1 MNSGSNGGS
10 YLAPESVGKIGRIG
24 LVAGIA
30 GLVLLAAGF
39 ATNRDQFFRSYLTG
53 YMWMLGLSAGA
64 LGVLLLHHVTRGAWG
79 VMIRRILEAAA
90 SPLTLGFAAVA
101 FLPIA
106 LGTHSL
112 YEWSHGEVV
121 AADAIL
127 THKKPWLNTPA
138 FLTRSA
144 IYLAIWI
151 VFAAIL
157 GRLSARQDE
166 TGDRRLALW
175 MQRWGAAGL
184 VAYLLSM
191 TFAAFDWLMSLTP
204 HWYST
209 IYGLYVI
216 IGQAVAA
223 MALVALA
230 ALLLGEGPSPAV
242 PFQPRHLHDLGKLLF
257 AFVCVWA
264 YFGYSQFIIIWS
276 GNLPEETTFYTSRMN
291 GAWKATTIA
300 LVLLHYA
307 LPFALLLS
315 RGRKRSAKALAPVA
329 VLLLLA
335 RWLDLHWLV
344 APSFSADAFTIHWLD
359 LAAPLALGGLWLF
372 LFTLGLKARPL
383 LPANE
388 PFLKEALAHD

>member
-1 MNSGSNGGS
+1 MSNGS
-10 YLAPESVGKIGRIG
+10 YVAPESVEKIGRVG
-24 LVAGIA
+24 LAAGVVGA
-30 GLVLLAAGF
+30 VLLAAGF
-39 ATNRDQFFRSYLTG
+39 LTDRDQFFRSYLTG
-53 YMWMLGLSAGA
+53 YMWMLGLAAGA
-64 LGVLLLHHVTRGAWG
+64 HALLLLHHVTRGAWG

-90 SPLTLGFAAVA
+90 NPVTIGFAVVA
-101 FLPIA
+101 FLPIV

-112 YEWSHGEVV
+112 YEWTHGEVV
-121 AADAIL
+121 AGDAIL
-127 THKKPWLNTPA
+127 SYKKPWLNTPA

-144 IYLAIWI
+144 IYFALWLVLAG
-151 VFAAIL
+151 VL

-166 TGDRRLALW
+166 TGDRKLALW
-175 MQRWGAAGL
+175 MQRWSAGGL
-184 VAYLLSM
+184 AVFILSM
-191 TFAAFDWLMSLTP
+191 TLAAFDWLMSITP

-216 IGQAVAA
+216 IGQAVSAMA
-223 MALVALA
+223 FVALMALV
-230 ALLLGEGPSPAV
+230 LGDGDSPAI
-242 PFQPRHLHDLGKLLF
+242 PFQARHLHDYGKLLF

-276 GNLPEETTFYTSRMN
+276 GNLPEETTFYTSRLN
-291 GAWKATTIA
+291 GAWKATTVV

-315 RGRKRSAKALAPVA
+315 RDRKRSAKALAPIA

-344 APSFSADAFTIHWLD
+344 APAFSKDAFTLHWLD
-359 LAAPLALGGLWLF
+359 LAAPLALGGIWLF
-372 LFTLGLKARPL
+372 LFTLRLKARPL

>member
-1 MNSGSNGGS
+1 
-10 YLAPESVGKIGRIG
+10 
-24 LVAGIA
+24 
-30 GLVLLAAGF
+30 
-39 ATNRDQFFRSYLTG
+39 
-53 YMWMLGLSAGA
+53 MWMLGLSAGA

-79 VMIRRILEAAA
+79 VMIRRVLEAAA

-106 LGTHSL
+106 FGTHSL
-112 YEWSHGEVV
+112 YEWTHGEVV

-127 THKKPWLNTPA
+127 THKKPWLNTTS

-144 IYLAIWI
+144 IYFALWI
-151 VFAAIL
+151 FFAWVL
-157 GRLSARQDE
+157 SRLSARQDE

-242 PFQPRHLHDLGKLLF
+242 PFQPRHLHDYGKLLF

-264 YFGYSQFIIIWS
+264 YFAYSQFIIIWS

-291 GAWKATTIA
+291 GAWRATTVV

-315 RGRKRSAKALAPVA
+315 RDRKRSAKALAPVA

-344 APSFSADAFTIHWLD
+344 APSFSKDAFTIHWLD

>member
-1 MNSGSNGGS
+1 MNPGSNDGS
-10 YLAPESVGKIGRIG
+10 YRTPESVGQIGRIG
-24 LVAGIA
+24 LVAGVA
-30 GLVLLAAGF
+30 GLVLLAVGF
-39 ATNRDQFFRSYLTG
+39 ATNKDQLFRSYLTG

-112 YEWSHGEVV
+112 YEWSHDGAV

-127 THKKPWLNTPA
+127 THKKPWLNTTS

-144 IYLAIWI
+144 VYFAIWI
-151 VFAAIL
+151 AFAAVL
-157 GRLSARQDE
+157 TRLSARQDE

-242 PFQPRHLHDLGKLLF
+242 PFQPRHLHDYGKLLF

-264 YFGYSQFIIIWS
+264 YFAYSQFIIIWS

-291 GAWKATTIA
+291 GAWRATTIV

-315 RGRKRSAKALAPVA
+315 RDRKRSAKALAPVA

-335 RWLDLHWLV
+335 RWLDLHWLI
-344 APSFSADAFTIHWLD
+344 APSFSTDAFTIHWLD
-359 LAAPLALGGLWLF
+359 LAAPLALGGIWLF
-372 LFTLGLKARPL
+372 LFTLGLKSRPL
-383 LPANE
+383 LPSNE

>member
-1 MNSGSNGGS
+1 
-10 YLAPESVGKIGRIG
+10 
-24 LVAGIA
+24 
-30 GLVLLAAGF
+30 
-39 ATNRDQFFRSYLTG
+39 
-53 YMWMLGLSAGA
+53 
-64 LGVLLLHHVTRGAWG
+64 
-79 VMIRRILEAAA
+79 
-90 SPLTLGFAAVA
+90 
-101 FLPIA
+101 
-106 LGTHSL
+106 
-112 YEWSHGEVV
+112 
-121 AADAIL
+121 
-127 THKKPWLNTPA
+127 
-138 FLTRSA
+138 
-144 IYLAIWI
+144 
-151 VFAAIL
+151 
-157 GRLSARQDE
+157 
-166 TGDRRLALW
+166 

-242 PFQPRHLHDLGKLLF
+242 PFQPRHLHDYGKLLF

-291 GAWKATTIA
+291 GAWKVTTIV

-315 RGRKRSAKALAPVA
+315 RDRKRSAKALAPVA
-329 VLLLLA
+329 VLLLFA

-344 APSFSADAFTIHWLD
+344 APSFSKRRLHDPLARPRRAARPRRHLA
-359 LAAPLALGGLWLF
+359 LPLHPRPEGAAAPAGERAVPQGG
-372 LFTLGLKARPL
+372 ARP
-383 LPANE
+383 
-388 PFLKEALAHD
+388 

>member
-1 MNSGSNGGS
+1 MSNGS
-10 YLAPESVGKIGRIG
+10 YVAPESVEKIGRVG
-24 LVAGIA
+24 LAAGVVGA
-30 GLVLLAAGF
+30 VLLAAGF
-39 ATNRDQFFRSYLTG
+39 LTDRDQFFRSYLTG
-53 YMWMLGLSAGA
+53 YMWMLGLAAGA
-64 LGVLLLHHVTRGAWG
+64 LALLLLHHVTRGAWG

-90 SPLTLGFAAVA
+90 NPVTIGFAVVA
-101 FLPIA
+101 FLPIV

-112 YEWSHGEVV
+112 YEWTHGEVV
-121 AADAIL
+121 AGDAIL
-127 THKKPWLNTPA
+127 SYKKPWLNTPA

-144 IYLAIWI
+144 IYFALWLVLAG
-151 VFAAIL
+151 VL

-166 TGDRRLALW
+166 TGDRKLALW
-175 MQRWGAAGL
+175 MQRWSAGGL
-184 VAYLLSM
+184 AVFILSM
-191 TFAAFDWLMSLTP
+191 TLAAFDWLMSITP

-223 MALVALA
+223 MAIVALM
-230 ALLLGEGPSPAV
+230 ALALGDGDSPAV
-242 PFQPRHLHDLGKLLF
+242 PFQPRHLHDYGKLLF

-276 GNLPEETTFYTSRMN
+276 GNLPEETTFYTSRLN
-291 GAWKATTIA
+291 GAWKATTVV

-315 RGRKRSAKALAPVA
+315 RDRKRSAKALAPIA

-344 APSFSADAFTIHWLD
+344 APAFSKDAFTLHWLD
-359 LAAPLALGGLWLF
+359 LAAPLALGGIWLF
-372 LFTLGLKARPL
+372 LFTLRLKARPL

>member
-1 MNSGSNGGS
+1 MSNGS
-10 YLAPESVGKIGRIG
+10 YVAPESVEKIGRVG
-24 LVAGIA
+24 LAAGVVGA
-30 GLVLLAAGF
+30 VLLAAGF
-39 ATNRDQFFRSYLTG
+39 LTARDQFFRSYLTG
-53 YMWMLGLSAGA
+53 YMWMLGLAAGA
-64 LGVLLLHHVTRGAWG
+64 LALLLLHHVARGARG
-79 VMIRRILEAAA
+79 VMIRRRLEAEAN
-90 SPLTLGFAAVA
+90 PVTIGFAVVA
-101 FLPIA
+101 FLPIV

-112 YEWSHGEVV
+112 YEWTHGEVV
-121 AADAIL
+121 AGDAIL
-127 THKKPWLNTPA
+127 SYKKPWLNTPA

-144 IYLAIWI
+144 IYFALWLVLAG
-151 VFAAIL
+151 VL

-166 TGDRRLALW
+166 TGDRKLALW
-175 MQRWGAAGL
+175 MQRWSAGGL
-184 VAYLLSM
+184 AVFILSM
-191 TFAAFDWLMSLTP
+191 TLAAFDWLMSITP

-223 MALVALA
+223 MAFVALM
-230 ALLLGEGPSPAV
+230 ALVLGDGDSPAI
-242 PFQPRHLHDLGKLLF
+242 PFQARHLHDYGKLLF

-276 GNLPEETTFYTSRMN
+276 GNLPEETTFYTSRLN
-291 GAWKATTIA
+291 GAWKATTVV

-315 RGRKRSAKALAPVA
+315 RDRKRSAKALAPIA

-344 APSFSADAFTIHWLD
+344 APAFSKDAFTLHWLD
-359 LAAPLALGGLWLF
+359 LAAPLALGGVWLF
-372 LFTLGLKARPL
+372 LFTLRLKARPL

>member
-1 MNSGSNGGS
+1 MNHGSHT
-10 YLAPESVGKIGRIG
+10 APESVEKIGRIG
-24 LVAGIA
+24 LVAGLV
-30 GLVLLAAGF
+30 GLVLLGAGF
-39 ATNRDQFFRSYLTG
+39 ATERDQLFRSYLTG

-79 VMIRRILEAAA
+79 VMIRRILEAAG

-101 FLPIA
+101 FLPIV
-106 LGTHSL
+106 LGSHSL
-112 YEWSHGEVV
+112 YEWTHAEVV
-121 AADAIL
+121 AVDAIL
-127 THKKPWLNTPA
+127 AHKKPWLNMPA
-138 FLTRSA
+138 FLVRSA
-144 IYLAIWI
+144 IYLALWLF
-151 VFAAIL
+151 FATL
-157 GRLSARQDE
+157 LSRLSARQDE
-166 TGDRRLALW
+166 TGDRRLSLW
-175 MQRWGAAGL
+175 MQRWAAFGL
-184 VAYLLSM
+184 VAYILSM
-191 TFAAFDWLMSLTP
+191 TFAAFDWLMTLTP
-204 HWYST
+204 HWFST

-223 MALVALA
+223 MALVALM
-230 ALLLGEGPSPAV
+230 ALVLGEGGSPAV
-242 PFQPRHLHDLGKLLF
+242 PFQPRHLHDYGKLLF

-276 GNLPEETTFYTSRMN
+276 GNLPEETAFYTSRLN
-291 GAWKATTIA
+291 GAWKATTVV

-315 RGRKRSAKALAPVA
+315 RDRKRSARALAPVA

-344 APSFSADAFTIHWLD
+344 APAFSKDAFTLHWLD
-359 LAAPLALGGLWLF
+359 LAAPLALGGIWLF
-372 LFTLGLKARPL
+372 LFTLRLKARPL

>member
-1 MNSGSNGGS
+1 MSNGS
-10 YLAPESVGKIGRIG
+10 YVAPESVEKIGRVG
-24 LVAGIA
+24 LAAGVVGAVLLVAGF
-30 GLVLLAAGF
+30 L
-39 ATNRDQFFRSYLTG
+39 TDRDQFFRSYLTG
-53 YMWMLGLSAGA
+53 YMWMLGFTAGA
-64 LGVLLLHHVTRGAWG
+64 LALLLLHHVTRGAWG

-90 SPLTLGFAAVA
+90 NPVTIGFAVVA
-101 FLPIA
+101 FLPIV

-112 YEWSHGEVV
+112 YEWTHGEVV
-121 AADAIL
+121 AGDAIL
-127 THKKPWLNTPA
+127 SYKKPWLNTPA

-144 IYLAIWI
+144 IYFALWLVLAG
-151 VFAAIL
+151 VL

-166 TGDRRLALW
+166 TGDRKLALW
-175 MQRWGAAGL
+175 MQRWSAGGL
-184 VAYLLSM
+184 AVFILSM
-191 TFAAFDWLMSLTP
+191 TLAAFDWLMSITP

-216 IGQAVAA
+216 IGQAVSAMA
-223 MALVALA
+223 FVALMALV
-230 ALLLGEGPSPAV
+230 LGDGDSPAI
-242 PFQPRHLHDLGKLLF
+242 PFQARHLHDYGKLLF

-276 GNLPEETTFYTSRMN
+276 GNLPEETTFYTSRLN
-291 GAWKATTIA
+291 GAWKATTVV

-315 RGRKRSAKALAPVA
+315 RDRKRSAKALAPIA

-344 APSFSADAFTIHWLD
+344 APAFSKDAFTLHWLD
-359 LAAPLALGGLWLF
+359 LAAPLALGGIWLF
-372 LFTLGLKARPL
+372 LFTLRLKARPL

>member
-1 MNSGSNGGS
+1 MSNGS
-10 YLAPESVGKIGRIG
+10 YVAPESVEKIGRVG
-24 LVAGIA
+24 LAAGVVGA
-30 GLVLLAAGF
+30 VLLAAGF
-39 ATNRDQFFRSYLTG
+39 LTDRDQFFRSYLTG
-53 YMWMLGLSAGA
+53 YMWMLGLAAGA
-64 LGVLLLHHVTRGAWG
+64 LALLLLHHVTRGAWG

-90 SPLTLGFAAVA
+90 NPVTIGFAVVA
-101 FLPIA
+101 FLPIV

-112 YEWSHGEVV
+112 YEWTHGEVV
-121 AADAIL
+121 AGDAIL
-127 THKKPWLNTPA
+127 SYKKPWLNTPA

-144 IYLAIWI
+144 IYFALWLVLAG
-151 VFAAIL
+151 VL

-166 TGDRRLALW
+166 TGDRKLALW
-175 MQRWGAAGL
+175 MQRWSAGGL
-184 VAYLLSM
+184 AVFILSM
-191 TFAAFDWLMSLTP
+191 TLAAFDWLMSITP

-223 MALVALA
+223 MAFVALM
-230 ALLLGEGPSPAV
+230 ALVLGDGDSPAI
-242 PFQPRHLHDLGKLLF
+242 PFQARHLHDYGKLLF

-276 GNLPEETTFYTSRMN
+276 GNLPEETTFYTSRLN
-291 GAWKATTIA
+291 GAWKATTVV

-315 RGRKRSAKALAPVA
+315 RDRKRSAKALAPIA

-344 APSFSADAFTIHWLD
+344 APAFSKDAFTLHWLD
-359 LAAPLALGGLWLF
+359 LAAPLALGGIWLF
-372 LFTLGLKARPL
+372 LFTLRLKARPL

>member
-1 MNSGSNGGS
+1 MNPGSNEGP
-10 YLAPESVGKIGRIG
+10 YLAPESAGKIGRVG
-24 LVAGIA
+24 LAAGVA
-30 GLVLLAAGF
+30 GLVLLAVGF
-39 ATNRDQFFRSYLTG
+39 ATDRDQLFRSYLTG

-79 VMIRRILEAAA
+79 VMIRRVLEAAA
-90 SPLTLGFAAVA
+90 SPFTLGFAAVA

-106 LGTHSL
+106 FGTHSL
-112 YEWSHGEVV
+112 YEWTHGEVV

-127 THKKPWLNTPA
+127 AHKKPWLNTTS

-144 IYLAIWI
+144 IYFAVWI
-151 VFAAIL
+151 FFAWVL
-157 GRLSARQDE
+157 SRLSARQDG

-230 ALLLGEGPSPAV
+230 ALLLGEGTSPAV
-242 PFQPRHLHDLGKLLF
+242 PFQPRHLHDYGKLLF

-264 YFGYSQFIIIWS
+264 YFAYSQFIIIWS

-291 GAWKATTIA
+291 GAWRATTIV

-315 RGRKRSAKALAPVA
+315 RDRKRSARALAPVA
-329 VLLLLA
+329 VLLLFA

-344 APSFSADAFTIHWLD
+344 APAFSKDAFTLHWLD

>member
-1 MNSGSNGGS
+1 VNQGSNP
-10 YLAPESVGKIGRIG
+10 LPEGVEKLGRIG
-24 LVAGIA
+24 LVAGLV
-30 GLVLLAAGF
+30 GLALLGAGF
-39 ATNRDQFFRSYLTG
+39 ATDREQFFRSYLTG
-53 YMWMLGLSAGA
+53 YMWMLGLAAGA
-64 LGVLLLHHVTRGAWG
+64 LGVMLLHHVTRGAWG
-79 VMIRRILEAAA
+79 VVIRRILEAAA

-112 YEWSHGEVV
+112 YEWTHAEVV
-121 AADAIL
+121 AGDAIL
-127 THKKPWLNTPA
+127 SHKKPWLNEPA
-138 FLTRSA
+138 FLGRSA
-144 IYLAIWI
+144 IYLVLWI
-151 VFAAIL
+151 VLAAVFA
-157 GRLSARQDE
+157 RLSARQDE
-166 TGDRRLALW
+166 TGDRRIALS
-175 MQRWGAAGL
+175 MQRWGAFGV
-184 VAYLLSM
+184 VAFILSM
-191 TFAAFDWLMSLTP
+191 TFAAFDWMMSLTP
-204 HWYST
+204 HWFST

-230 ALLLGEGPSPAV
+230 GLLLGEGPAPAL
-242 PFQPRHLHDLGKLLF
+242 PLQARHLHDHGKLLF

-276 GNLPEETTFYTSRMN
+276 GNLPEETTFYTSRLN
-291 GAWKATTIA
+291 GAWKATTVV

-315 RGRKRSAKALAPVA
+315 RSRKRSARALAPIA
-329 VLLLLA
+329 VLLLFA

-344 APSFSADAFTIHWLD
+344 APAFSANAFTLHWLD
-359 LAAPLALGGLWLF
+359 LAAPLALGGIWLR

-388 PFLKEALAHD
+388 PFLKEALAHE

>member
-1 MNSGSNGGS
+1 VNHGS
-10 YLAPESVGKIGRIG
+10 YPAPESVAKIGRIG
-24 LVAGIA
+24 LVAGVV
-30 GLVLLAAGF
+30 GLALLGAGF
-39 ATNRDQFFRSYLTG
+39 ATEREQFFRSYLTG
-53 YMWMLGLSAGA
+53 YTWMLGLSGGA

-90 SPLTLGFAAVA
+90 SPLTLGFAALA
-101 FLPIA
+101 FLPVA

-127 THKKPWLNTPA
+127 AYKKPWLNTPS

-144 IYLAIWI
+144 VYLALWLAL
-151 VFAAIL
+151 AAVL
-157 GRLSARQDE
+157 SRLSARQDE
-166 TGDRRLALW
+166 TGERRLSLW
-175 MQRWGAAGL
+175 MQRWSAFGL
-184 VAYLLSM
+184 VAYFLSM

-223 MALVALA
+223 MALVALM
-230 ALLLGEGPSPAV
+230 ALALGEGTAPAV
-242 PFQPRHLHDLGKLLF
+242 PFQARHLHDYGKLLF

-276 GNLPEETTFYTSRMN
+276 GNLPEETAFYTSRLN
-291 GAWKATTIA
+291 GAWKATTVV

-315 RGRKRSAKALAPVA
+315 RHRKRSARTLAPIA
-329 VLLLLA
+329 VLLLFA

-344 APSFSADAFTIHWLD
+344 APAFSKDAFTLHWLD
-359 LAAPLALGGLWLF
+359 LAAPLALGGIWLF
-372 LFTLGLKARPL
+372 LFTLRLRARPL

>member
-1 MNSGSNGGS
+1 MSNGS
-10 YLAPESVGKIGRIG
+10 YVAPESVEKIGRVG
-24 LVAGIA
+24 LAAGVVGA
-30 GLVLLAAGF
+30 VLLAAGF
-39 ATNRDQFFRSYLTG
+39 LTDRDQFFRSYLTG
-53 YMWMLGLSAGA
+53 YMWMLGLAAGA
-64 LGVLLLHHVTRGAWG
+64 LALLLLHHVTRGAWG

-90 SPLTLGFAAVA
+90 NPVTIGFAVVA
-101 FLPIA
+101 FLPIV

-112 YEWSHGEVV
+112 YEWTHGEVV
-121 AADAIL
+121 AGDAIL
-127 THKKPWLNTPA
+127 SYKKPWLNTPA

-144 IYLAIWI
+144 IYFALWLVLAG
-151 VFAAIL
+151 VL

-166 TGDRRLALW
+166 TGDRKLALW
-175 MQRWGAAGL
+175 MQRWSAGGL
-184 VAYLLSM
+184 AVFILSM
-191 TFAAFDWLMSLTP
+191 TLAAFDWLMSITP

-216 IGQAVAA
+216 IGQAVSAMA
-223 MALVALA
+223 FVALMALV
-230 ALLLGEGPSPAV
+230 LGDGDSPAI
-242 PFQPRHLHDLGKLLF
+242 PFQARHLHDYGKLLF

-276 GNLPEETTFYTSRMN
+276 GNLPEETTFYTSRLN
-291 GAWKATTIA
+291 GAWKATTVV

-315 RGRKRSAKALAPVA
+315 RDRKRSAKALAPIA

-344 APSFSADAFTIHWLD
+344 APAFSKDAFTLHWLD
-359 LAAPLALGGLWLF
+359 LAAPLALGGIWLF
-372 LFTLGLKARPL
+372 LFTLRLKARPL